1 MVFKS
6 EPLLLMPQ
14 TGLTSFIFSNP
25 NNVADDKPIFIDA
38 ETDKHITYGQLRNL
52 VFRLNHGLRRIGF
65 KKGDVLCIYSANKV
79 NERFLNSTG
88 VEKKLRGKISLSSMV
103 HRSITL

>member
-1 MVFKS
+1 
-6 EPLLLMPQ
+6 MPQ

-65 KKGDVLCIYSANKV
+65 KKGDALCIYSANKV
-79 NERFLNSTG
+79 KTVSEFDG
-88 VEKKLRGKISLSSMV
+88 VEKKCGVNLIV
-103 HRSITL
+103 FCP